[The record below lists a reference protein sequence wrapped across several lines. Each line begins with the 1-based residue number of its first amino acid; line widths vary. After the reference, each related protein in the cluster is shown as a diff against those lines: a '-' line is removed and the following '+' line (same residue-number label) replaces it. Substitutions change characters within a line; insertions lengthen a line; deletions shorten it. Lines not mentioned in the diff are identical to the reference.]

1 MKKQHCTRFLCALLS
16 ALLLVFP
23 LAGCANQAKKEPR
36 VTCRQSIVPAMQSET
51 LLEFE
56 AQGIRFDPKMTSEI
70 VQSFKNLRMI
80 MENLAIVNSAHEGA
94 GFLMNIGIY
103 LVEVFPYAFIR
114 QEAKEIRITDF
125 DIFNISCFVYYRYI
139 FKITVDLH
147 RSASYRNPVCTSE
160 AALICQAGL
169 QFQMYCRVS
178 C

>member
-1 MKKQHCTRFLCALLS
+1 
-16 ALLLVFP
+16 
-23 LAGCANQAKKEPR
+23 
-36 VTCRQSIVPAMQSET
+36 
-51 LLEFE
+51 
-56 AQGIRFDPKMTSEI
+56 
-70 VQSFKNLRMI
+70 
-80 MENLAIVNSAHEGA
+80 
-94 GFLMNIGIY
+94 MNIGIY